1 MALKSFSNCFL
12 KCGAK
17 VPDPSLQRQP
27 ELIHLPGVVIH
38 LVIFAVCQEVK
49 IILYKEVGASLDS
62 ITLSQKQKQNN
73 RKKQQQK
80 Q

>member
-1 MALKSFSNCFL
+1 M
-12 KCGAK
+12 

-27 ELIHLPGVVIH
+27 ELIHPPGVVID
-38 LVIFAVCQEVK
+38 LVIFAVYQEVK
-49 IILYKEVGASLDS
+49 IILYREGGASLDY

-73 RKKQQQK
+73 QKKQQQK